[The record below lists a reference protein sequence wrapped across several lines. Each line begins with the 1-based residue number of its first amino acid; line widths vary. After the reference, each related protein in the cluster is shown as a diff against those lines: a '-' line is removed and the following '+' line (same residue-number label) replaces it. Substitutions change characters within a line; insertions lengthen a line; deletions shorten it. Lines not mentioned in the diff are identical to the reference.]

1 MRCLHRHG
9 AVLALCGALL
19 CAAPIAAADAPKEK
33 SSTSFGALQA
43 TPVDQAKS
51 QSAEWLKQVGKNDPQ
66 TLAAFDEIWKSER
79 SVLDKVADTFALG
92 DAKAKALLE
101 EARDANRAAP
111 TEVPALLKD
120 SKQPSFYRAN
130 LALAYAKALSSRRI
144 YEESLDA
151 LNSVKVEQ
159 VVDPATF
166 LFNKAVAEHALLKG
180 SQASTT
186 ILRLL
191 DDVPDA
197 PERYKMVASMMVFD
211 ILQWKDKD
219 LGDIARKMDNI
230 ERRLDLTR
238 GGPQTQKMQREV
250 LLRLEEMIK
259 EKENQQKNNGGGN
272 GGC

>member
-19 CAAPIAAADAPKEK
+19 CTAPIAAADAPKEK
-33 SSTSFGALQA
+33 SSASFGTLQA
-43 TPVDQAKS
+43 TAPDLAQS
-51 QSAEWLKQVGKNDPQ
+51 QSAAWLKQVGKNDPQ
-66 TLAAFDEIWKSER
+66 TLAAFEAIWKSETT
-79 SVLDKVADTFALG
+79 VLDKVADTLALG
-92 DAKAKALLE
+92 DADAKALLA
-101 EARDANRAAP
+101 EARDASRAAP

-120 SKQPSFYRAN
+120 TKRPAFYRAN
-130 LALAYAKALSSRRI
+130 LALAYAKALSTRRV
-144 YEESLDA
+144 YEEALDA

-166 LFNKAVAEHALLKG
+166 LFNKAVAEHALLRG
-180 SQASTT
+180 AQASAT

-197 PERYKMVASMMVFD
+197 PERYKMVGSMMVFD

-259 EKENQQKNNGGGN
+259 EKENQQKNNNGN

>member
-1 MRCLHRHG
+1 MLRRS
-9 AVLALCGALL
+9 ASVLALCGALL
-19 CAAPIAAADAPKEK
+19 CAATAAADEK
-33 SSTSFGALQA
+33 KSEKVASFGALQIMPA
-43 TPVDQAKS
+43 DQAK
-51 QSAEWLKQVGKNDPQ
+51 AKAADWFKAAGKTDAAS
-66 TLAAFDEIWKSER
+66 LAAFEAIWKTDAP
-79 SVLDKVADTFALG
+79 VLDKVADTLALG
-92 DAKAKALLE
+92 DPKAKTLLS
-101 EARDANRAAP
+101 EARDTNRAAP
-111 TEVPALLKD
+111 TEVPAILKD
-120 SKQPSFYRAN
+120 TKQPSFYRAN
-130 LALAYAKALSSRRI
+130 LALAYAKALSTRRI

-151 LNSVKVEQ
+151 LNSVKVEH
-159 VVDPATF
+159 VVDPASF

-197 PERYKMVASMMVFD
+197 PERYKMVASLMVFD

-238 GGPQTQKMQREV
+238 GGPTTQKMQREV

-259 EKENQQKNNGGGN
+259 EKENQQKNNNGN

>member
-1 MRCLHRHG
+1 
-9 AVLALCGALL
+9 LL
-19 CAAPIAAADAPKEK
+19 CTAPVAAGHGPEEK
-33 SSTSFGALQA
+33 SASFGALQA
-43 TPVDQAKS
+43 TTPELAKS
-51 QSAEWLKQVGKNDPQ
+51 QSAEWLKQAGKNDPQ
-66 TLAAFDEIWKSER
+66 TLAAFDEIWKSEK
-79 SVLDKVADTFALG
+79 SVLDKVADTLALG
-92 DAKAKALLE
+92 DADAKALLA
-101 EARDANRAAP
+101 EARDASRAAP

-120 SKQPSFYRAN
+120 TKRPAFYRAN
-130 LALAYAKALSSRRI
+130 LALAYAKALSTRRV
-144 YEESLDA
+144 YEEALDA

-197 PERYKMVASMMVFD
+197 PERYKMVASLMVFD

-238 GGPQTQKMQREV
+238 GGPKTQKMQKEV